1 MNNSVSYG
9 ASNHSVNHSFIIQHT
24 YFLFRDT
31 DCELYK
37 TRTSCCSL
45 TLIDFPA
52 LRLNRCVAM
61 RINLRRWNRAFA

>member
-9 ASNHSVNHSFIIQHT
+9 ASNHSVNHSFISFSIHIS
-24 YFLFRDT
+24 YFATLTVNYIKPALRVA
-31 DCELYK
+31 
-37 TRTSCCSL
+37 L